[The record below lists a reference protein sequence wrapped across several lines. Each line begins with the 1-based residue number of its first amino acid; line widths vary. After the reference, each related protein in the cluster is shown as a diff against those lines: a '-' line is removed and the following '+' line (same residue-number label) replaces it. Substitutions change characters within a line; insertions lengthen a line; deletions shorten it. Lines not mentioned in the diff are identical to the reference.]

1 MLGVFRH
8 NIKNLFLFVSIFG
21 FASLVPTQ
29 IITMERYGL
38 VILFYLTVAS
48 LLLYA
53 FRSTY
58 KSIFQNTHWYEL
70 VGLVSLSLIVHGLVS
85 YFIITYVDKPDWIF
99 SDRGTS
105 FLLMNNYYV
114 WAKPLDIL
122 IQQLLIIW
130 LTTKLFANGLTLKQ
144 IISFF
149 LIAFGS
155 IHIFQV
161 LKTDWVIGLLFT
173 AGALVSSVLY
183 PYLLLRVRNGY
194 IYNYMFHLGLYNI
207 AALAAWLLY

>member
-1 MLGVFRH
+1 MFGIFH
-8 NIKNLFLFVSIFG
+8 NNIKNFFLFVSIFS
-21 FASLVPTQ
+21 FASLIPTQ
-29 IITMERYGL
+29 VITMERYGL

-48 LLLYA
+48 LLLYV

-58 KSIFQNTHWYEL
+58 TSIFQKTRWYEL
-70 VGLVSLSLIVHGLVS
+70 VGLISLSLILHGLVS
-85 YFIITYVDKPDWIF
+85 YFIITYVERPNWVF
-99 SDRGTS
+99 SDRGAS
-105 FLLMNNYYV
+105 FLLMNDYYV
-114 WAKPLDIL
+114 WAKPLDVL
-122 IQQLLIIW
+122 VQQLLIIW
-130 LTTKLFANGLTLKQ
+130 LTTKLYTSGLTLKQ

-161 LKTDWVIGLLFT
+161 LKTDLVIGLIFT

-183 PYLLLRVRNGY
+183 PYLLLRMRNGY
-194 IYNYMFHLGLYNI
+194 IYNYMFHLGLYNM

>member
-29 IITMERYGL
+29 IITMERYGF

>member
-1 MLGVFRH
+1 MFGIFH
-8 NIKNLFLFVSIFG
+8 QNIKSFLVFVSIFG

-38 VILFYLTVAS
+38 VILFYLTAS
-48 LLLYA
+48 SFLLYA

-58 KSIFQNTHWYEL
+58 KLVFRNTHWYEVVIL
-70 VGLVSLSLIVHGLVS
+70 VILSFTIHGLIS
-85 YFIITYVDKPDWIF
+85 YYVITYLERPNWPF

-105 FLLMNNYYV
+105 FLLMNNYYI
-114 WAKPLDIL
+114 WAKPFDVLV
-122 IQQLLIIW
+122 QQLLIIW
-130 LTTKLFANGLTLKQ
+130 LIAKLYANGLSLRQ

-149 LIAFGS
+149 LVAFGS

-161 LKTDWVIGLLFT
+161 LKTDWIIGLLFT
-173 AGALVSSVLY
+173 FGALISSVVY
-183 PYLLLRVRNGY
+183 PYLFLRVRNGY
-194 IYNYMFHLGLYNI
+194 LYNYLIHLGIYNV

>member
-1 MLGVFRH
+1 MFEVFRD
-8 NIKNLFLFVSIFG
+8 NIKNFLIFVSIFG

-29 IITMERYGL
+29 VITMERYGI
-38 VILFYLTVAS
+38 VILFYLTVAL
-48 LLLYA
+48 LLLYI

-58 KSIFQNTHWYEL
+58 KSILQKTHWYEL

-85 YFIITYVDKPDWIF
+85 YFIITYIERPDWMF
-99 SDRGTS
+99 GDRGAS

-114 WAKPLDIL
+114 WAKPLDVL

-130 LTTKLFANGLTLKQ
+130 LTTKLYANGLTLKQ

-173 AGALVSSVLY
+173 VGALVSSVLY
-183 PYLLLRVRNGY
+183 PYLLLRIRNGY
-194 IYNYMFHLGLYNI
+194 IYNYMFHLGLYNT

>member
-70 VGLVSLSLIVHGLVS
+70 VGLVSLSLIVHGSVS

>member
-1 MLGVFRH
+1 MLGVSHH
-8 NIKNLFLFVSIFG
+8 NIKNLFLFVFIFG

-48 LLLYA
+48 LLFYA

-58 KSIFQNTHWYEL
+58 KSIFRNTHWYEL
-70 VGLVSLSLIVHGLVS
+70 IGLVSLSLIVHGLVS
-85 YFIITYVDKPDWIF
+85 YFIITYVERPDWIF

-114 WAKPLDIL
+114 WAKPFDVLV
-122 IQQLLIIW
+122 QQLLIIW
-130 LTTKLFANGLTLKQ
+130 LITKLYTNGLTLKQ

-173 AGALVSSVLY
+173 GGALVSSVLY